1 MKPTT
6 PKPVVLECIN
16 ICKVYPL
23 QTNTDAATRQFK
35 ALDNVSFTLHEGDRL
50 GLIGLNGSGKSTLLK
65 ILAGLIKPTQ
75 GKAYLHKKVS
85 SLSSFDSLL
94 HPDLNAIENC
104 TLQLQLMG
112 FNQKEIPGALAQI
125 MAFSELTDF
134 MYQPVKTYSSGMML
148 RLSFSIF
155 SVANPEVL
163 LLDEVFST
171 GDIHFQRKA
180 TELMQ
185 QTFKRIPA
193 IVMASHQLHEIQYFC
208 NKCLILEKGEVVFL
222 GSVDDALKFYS
233 HKNTSAQT
241 VYHNNSVQIQEVSI
255 PKTTFKHSES
265 IPFRIELKQLEDN
278 IDLNPAIY
286 VSNLIGKVLIDSP
299 IYNLAYQST
308 AMEAGVYLYELEL
321 PPNLLNEGTY
331 YVSFYFGKKNE
342 VFVEMQNCLSFE
354 IETDDWEKNAGWNI
368 PSDYPIRTRLNWS
381 KKLLNAAVK

>member
-16 ICKVYPL
+16 ICKEYAL
-23 QTNTDAATRQFK
+23 QTNTNAATRLFK
-35 ALDNVSFTLHEGDRL
+35 ALDNISFTLYEGDRL

-65 ILAGLIKPTQ
+65 ILGGLIKPTK
-75 GKAYLHKKVS
+75 GTAFLHQKVS

-104 TLQLQLMG
+104 TLQLQLLG
-112 FNQKEIPGALAQI
+112 FNQAEIPSALEQI

-155 SVANPEVL
+155 SVAKPEVL

-185 QTFKRIPA
+185 HTFKRIPA
-193 IVMASHQLHEIQYFC
+193 IIMASHQLQEIQHFC
-208 NKCLILEKGEVVFL
+208 NKCLILDKGKVVFW
-222 GSVDDALKFYS
+222 GSVEDALKLYS
-233 HKNTSAQT
+233 HKHISAEM
-241 VYHNNSVQIQEVSI
+241 VYHHNGVQIQEVSI
-255 PKTTFKHSES
+255 QKNKFKHSEPIS
-265 IPFRIELKQLEDN
+265 FRIELKQLEDN
-278 IDLNPAIY
+278 IDLNPAVYI
-286 VSNLIGKVLIDSP
+286 SNLLGKVLIDSP
-299 IYNLAYQST
+299 IYNLSYHPT
-308 AMEAGVYLYELEL
+308 AMNAGVYLYELEL

-331 YVSFYFGKKNE
+331 FVSFYFGKKNE

-368 PSDYPIRTRLNWS
+368 PSDYPIRTRLNWT
-381 KKLLNAAVK
+381 KKLLHDPAQ